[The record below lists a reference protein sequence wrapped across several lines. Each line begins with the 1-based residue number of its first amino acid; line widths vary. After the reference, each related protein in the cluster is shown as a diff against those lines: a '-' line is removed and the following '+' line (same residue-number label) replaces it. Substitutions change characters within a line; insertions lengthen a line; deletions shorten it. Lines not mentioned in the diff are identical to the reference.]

1 MTYKELLKYG
11 EQTLCGRGIFNYTT
25 DAWLLFQYVFK
36 IKRLEYLMEP
46 EKEAKE
52 QDEARYKECIGTR
65 GEHYP
70 LQYIT
75 HEQNFMGLDFYVDE
89 RVLIPRQ
96 DTEVLAE
103 HVLGFLKDE
112 MSVLDMCTG
121 SGCIITSL
129 SANRNLS
136 RAVGAD
142 LSPGA
147 LEVASRNARE
157 NGQAHIEFIQSN
169 LFENITGK
177 FDVIVSNPP
186 YIPSGEIET
195 LMREVKSYEPRMALD
210 GSNDGLF
217 FYRKIISSAADYLC
231 EDGMLFFEIGCDQAE
246 ALKELLARAGYTD
259 ISVKKDLA
267 GLDRVVYAAAPVKK
281 QAETACLTE

>member
-11 EQTLCGRGIFNYTT
+11 EQTLCGEGIFNYTT

-36 IKRLEYLMEP
+36 INRLDYLMEP
-46 EKEAKE
+46 HKEADKKDEERYRACIKE
-52 QDEARYKECIGTR
+52 R
-65 GEHYP
+65 GGHYP

-75 HEQNFMGLDFYVDE
+75 HGQNFMGLDFYVDE

-96 DTEVLAE
+96 DTEVLVE

-129 SANRNLS
+129 AANRNLS
-136 RAVGAD
+136 RAAGAD
-142 LSPGA
+142 LSGEA
-147 LEVASRNARE
+147 LEIAAYNARE
-157 NGQAHIEFIQSN
+157 NGQNNIEFIQSD
-169 LFENITGK
+169 LFENIRGK

-210 GSNDGLF
+210 GSDDGLL
-217 FYRKIISSAADYLC
+217 FYKKIINSAADYLY
-231 EDGMLFFEIGCDQAE
+231 EDGMLFFEIGWNQA
-246 ALKELLARAGYTD
+246 KSITELLAEAGYTG
-259 ISVKKDLA
+259 ITVKKDLA
-267 GLDRVVYAAAPVKK
+267 GLDRVVYAVSPEKERA
-281 QAETACLTE
+281 